1 MMEFI
6 ATNFN
11 LPTIIVAA
19 LVFGALGA
27 IPQDG
32 STVELETAGL
42 SIRVTEIRSHHV
54 ESALVCLGS
63 AEPEAEARQRQDG

>member
-19 LVFGALGA
+19 LVFGALGWADAAAAA
-27 IPQDG
+27 IAA
-32 STVELETAGL
+32 TA
-42 SIRVTEIRSHHV
+42 RAATEH
-54 ESALVCLGS
+54 
-63 AEPEAEARQRQDG
+63 